1 MPNIYLD
8 YALIDQRGLKPTEVQ
23 ATAARFLLGQPGIVQ
38 AFTRTQFEGSA
49 VGDTRLGLLMHRA
62 WNRQISGDITLV
74 IKPYWYFGSGSTGT
88 SHGSPYAYD
97 TNVPLIVM
105 GKRWVKPGY
114 YGQYAEVV
122 DIAPT
127 LAHLLHVRPPA
138 AAEGRVLTET
148 LR

>member
-1 MPNIYLD
+1 MAD
-8 YALIDQRGLKPTEVQ
+8 
-23 ATAARFLLGQPGIVQ
+23 
-38 AFTRTQFEGSA
+38 TRT
-49 VGDTRLGLLMHRA
+49 GLLMRRA
-62 WNRQISGDITLV
+62 WNRHLSGDIMIVT
-74 IKPYWYFGSGSTGT
+74 KPYWYFSSGSSGA

-105 GKRWVKPGY
+105 GKRWIRPGY

-138 AAEGRVLTET
+138 AAEGRVLIEA